1 MATGDSTTP
10 HRAPLKRTL
19 GMWMATALV
28 VGNMIG
34 SGVFSLPS
42 ALASIGPVSLL
53 GWVLTGAGS
62 VLLAFVFANLA
73 RAYPRTG
80 GPYAYARRAFGDFMG
95 FWTAWGYWIAV
106 WAGNAAIATSF
117 VAYLAVFW
125 PEAGSNHALAAVLAS
140 GAIWLLTLVNI
151 AGAREGGIVQLA
163 TTIVK
168 FVPLALI
175 GVVGLFYMS
184 RSHFTPFAPD
194 VHGFRSGLSAIS
206 AAGALTLWAFIGLES
221 ATVAAEEVRD
231 PKRTIVRA
239 TIIGTIITTF
249 VYIIATVAVMGVVPQ
264 STLLNSASPFA
275 DAASIMFGGGWD
287 KVVAAVAIVSTLGA
301 LNGWILLQGRV
312 PLAAADDGLFPRQFS
327 QVSGKRGTPVFGLVV
342 SSMLVT
348 VLMATSY
355 NNSLVSLFTQVILLA
370 TLTTVIPYAFSA
382 AAQLLMLIREPE
394 LFDAGRA
401 VRDAIIA
408 ILAFGYSFWMIYG
421 VGEETVA
428 KGFLLLAAGIP
439 VYVWLKW
446 QERRNGDAGTP
457 AVLTNGPAP
466 APRELVEAGRDA

>member
-1 MATGDSTTP
+1 MSAKEAGRP
-10 HRAPLKRTL
+10 PLKRTL

-42 ALASIGPVSLL
+42 SLASIGPVSLL
-53 GWVLTGAGS
+53 GWVLTGVGS
-62 VLLAFVFANLA
+62 VLLAFVFASLA
-73 RAYPRTG
+73 RAHPRTG
-80 GPYAYARRAFGDFMG
+80 GPYAYARHAFGDFMG

-125 PEAGSNHALAAVLAS
+125 PEAGSNHVLAAVLAS
-140 GAIWLLTLVNI
+140 AAIWVLTLVNV
-151 AGAREGGIVQLA
+151 AGAREGGRVQVL

-168 FVPLALI
+168 FVPLAVI
-175 GVVGLFYMS
+175 GVIGLFYMS
-184 RSHFTPFAPD
+184 RANFTPFAPG
-194 VHGFRSGLSAIS
+194 VHGARSGLSTLS

-221 ATVAAEEVRD
+221 ATVPAEEVRD
-231 PKRTIVRA
+231 PKRTVVRA
-239 TIIGTIITTF
+239 TLIGTIVTTL
-249 VYIIATVAVMGVVPQ
+249 VYIVATVAVMGVVPA
-264 STLLNSASPFA
+264 STLQSSASPFA
-275 DAASIMFGGGWD
+275 DAAHIMFGGGWD
-287 KVVAAVAIVSTLGA
+287 KVVAAVAIASTLGA

-327 QVSGKRGTPVFGLVV
+327 QVSRKNGTPVVGLVV
-342 SSMLVT
+342 SSALVT

-355 NNSLVSLFTQVILLA
+355 NNSLVSIFTQVILLA
-370 TLTTVIPYAFSA
+370 TLTTVVPYAFSA

-394 LFDAGRA
+394 LFEPGKAL
-401 VRDAIIA
+401 RDAAIA
-408 ILAFGYSFWMIYG
+408 LLAFGYSFWMIYG

-439 VYVWLKW
+439 VYVWLRW
-446 QERRNGDAGTP
+446 QEARVP
-457 AVLTNGPAP
+457 VAP
-466 APRELVEAGRDA
+466 PLPVTLPPVTEERELVGAGHDA